1 MTDRSVSF
9 HSGVGGN
16 RNRLKRLPSGHVPT
30 SEELGEVLLNAA
42 AVGNRSKLKRLIEAG
57 L

>member
-30 SEELGEVLLNAA
+30 SEELGEALLNGAA
-42 AVGNRSKLKRLIEAG
+42 AGNRSRLKKLIDAG

>member
-16 RNRLKRLPSGHVPT
+16 RNRLKRLSSGHVAT
-30 SEELGEVLLNAA
+30 SEELGEALLNAA
-42 AVGNRSKLKRLIEAG
+42 AVGNRSKLKKLIDAG